1 MPSSSSKLSSRA
13 RSSSVSQPSTAKT
26 TPESKGSSTKKR
38 PRTGHEEPTAAAGT
52 PVSPV
57 SKQRPPPVTDDTHVD
72 TDDENDFYQE
82 RPEYVEHTYSYIQDQ
97 LRELVGL
104 QLPEDKVYTAEKP
117 GLIRK
122 FAEDHFDFKNLFS
135 NDDEEI
141 LARLREMSVHS
152 ALLIGCVANGGPR
165 SVKGWLEIFTEPF
178 ERQALVSGIIGK
190 VLEEHVFAS
199 LCFGA
204 TPKQLEELHKEID
217 LKHRDY
223 PHDGFTRAQLRYE
236 RIRKIIQKATNPTTN
251 PFGLP
256 PDFIATSKRLAWQL
270 FTVLEPIYAL
280 KAGYSAAP
288 TTSPTSPTSKSR
300 RRQPS
305 WSELRAGSSGD
316 AQRDLVADLYTI
328 VVRAGILSLHMRL
341 DPTTVYFGVCAGKDE
356 YWDEKAMR
364 AYNYRYMIKTN
375 PFTNMPESDGTDETE
390 KKRRKA
396 QCQLAL
402 VRMALF
408 PGWQAFKKGGW
419 RSEDKEKGMRVCEL
433 GRQWVSLR
441 WGRQRRWESPEQKA
455 KRLAELQKKK
465 KGKGKG
471 RAKAVD
477 TSEEDEELGWE
488 EWLTIW
494 GEGKPG
500 SEAALRKIKNWFSW
514 NVPSEEFESEE
525 EMSVDE

>member
-1 MPSSSSKLSSRA
+1 MT
-13 RSSSVSQPSTAKT
+13 QPSTAKT

-38 PRTGHEEPTAAAGT
+38 PHPGHEGPTAAVKT

-82 RPEYVEHTYSYIQDQ
+82 RPEYVEHTYQYIQDQ

-104 QLPEDKVYTAEKP
+104 QLPEDEIYTAERP
-117 GLIRK
+117 GLIRE
-122 FAEDHFDFKNLFS
+122 FAENHFEFKDLFS
-135 NDDEEI
+135 NDDEEV

-152 ALLIGCVANGGPR
+152 ALLIGCIANGGPR
-165 SVKGWLEIFTEPF
+165 GVKDWLDIFKEPF

-217 LKHRDY
+217 LKHRNY
-223 PHDGFTRAQLRYE
+223 PDDGMYSCKPLPQDEIYTNMAGHKPGFTRAQLRYE

-256 PDFIATSKRLAWQL
+256 PDLIATSKRLAWQL
-270 FTVLEPIYAL
+270 YTVLEPIYAL
-280 KAGYSAAP
+280 KGGYSP
-288 TTSPTSPTSKSR
+288 PTSPTKSKK
-300 RRQPS
+300 QQLS
-305 WSELRAGSSGD
+305 WSELRSGGD

-341 DPTTVYFGVCAGKDE
+341 DPSTVYFGVCAGKDE

-364 AYNYRYMIKTN
+364 AYNYRYMIREN
-375 PFTNMPESDGTDETE
+375 PFTNMPESDGTNEIE
-390 KKRRKA
+390 KKRYKA
-396 QCQLAL
+396 QSQLAL
-402 VRMALF
+402 VKMALF

-419 RSEDKEKGMRVCEL
+419 RSEDKDKGMRVCEL

-441 WGRQRRWESPEQKA
+441 WGRQRSWESPEQKA

-465 KGKGKG
+465 KKGKGKG
-471 RAKAVD
+471 KSKAAD
-477 TSEEDEELGWE
+477 TEEEEELGWE

-494 GEGKPG
+494 GEGKPD
-500 SEAALRKIKNWFSW
+500 SEEALENIKDWFSW
-514 NVPSEEFESEE
+514 NLPSGELESEE
-525 EMSVDE
+525 ETTEDE